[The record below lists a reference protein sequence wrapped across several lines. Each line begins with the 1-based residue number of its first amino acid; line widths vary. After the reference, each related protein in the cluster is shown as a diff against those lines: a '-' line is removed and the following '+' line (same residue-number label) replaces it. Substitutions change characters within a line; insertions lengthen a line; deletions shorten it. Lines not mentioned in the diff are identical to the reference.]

1 MRRASLPLLIAA
13 LLVVGACGGDDTAPS
28 SVTIVDEPA
37 ATADD
42 GRPTDDEDAGA
53 QTPGGEVPE
62 VVDVVVTREDGGT
75 HRFDVTV
82 SSPYDRP
89 EKYADA
95 WRIVGSDGTVYGLRE
110 LTHDHAAE
118 QPFTRSLDGVQIPAG
133 VGTVVVEARD
143 LVDGWSGQTL
153 EVEVPD

>member
-1 MRRASLPLLIAA
+1 MIAA
-13 LLVVGACGGDDTAPS
+13 LLVVGACGGDDAEPS
-28 SVTIVDEPA
+28 SGTTANEPA

-42 GRPTDDEDAGA
+42 GQRSGDEDAGGQA
-53 QTPGGEVPE
+53 PGGEVPE
-62 VVDVVVTREDGGT
+62 VVDVEMTLDDDGT
-75 HRFDVTV
+75 HRFDVTI

-89 EKYADA
+89 ERYADA
-95 WRIVGSDGTVYGLRE
+95 WRIVGPDGTVYGLCE

-118 QPFTRSLDGVQIPAG
+118 QPFTRSLDGVLIPAG

-143 LVDGWSGQTL
+143 LVDGWSERTL

>member
-1 MRRASLPLLIAA
+1 MRQASLPLLIAA

-37 ATADD
+37 ASAGD
-42 GRPTDDEDAGA
+42 GRASGDAGDRTSGHEA
-53 QTPGGEVPE
+53 PE

-110 LTHDHAAE
+110 LTHDHGTE
-118 QPFTRSLDGVQIPAG
+118 QPFTRFLDGVRIPAG

>member
-1 MRRASLPLLIAA
+1 MIVA
-13 LLVVGACGGDDTAPS
+13 LLVVGACGGDDAAPS
-28 SVTIVDEPA
+28 SATMAEEPA

-42 GRPTDDEDAGA
+42 GRQSGDEDVGGQA
-53 QTPGGEVPE
+53 PGGEVPE
-62 VVDVVVTREDGGT
+62 VVDVEMTLDDDGT
-75 HRFDVTV
+75 HRFDVTI

-95 WRIVGSDGTVYGLRE
+95 WRIVGPDGTVYGHRE

-118 QPFTRSLDGVQIPAG
+118 QPFTRSLDGVLIPAG
-133 VGTVVVEARD
+133 VDTVVVEARD
-143 LVDGWSGQTL
+143 LVDGWSERTL